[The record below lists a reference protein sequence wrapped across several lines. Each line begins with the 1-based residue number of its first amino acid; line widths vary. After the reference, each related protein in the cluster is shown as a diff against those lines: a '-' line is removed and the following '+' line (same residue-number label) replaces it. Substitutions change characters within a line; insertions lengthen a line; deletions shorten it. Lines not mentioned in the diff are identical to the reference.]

1 MARKWTAKELNY
13 INQNYSRLS
22 NLEIA
27 KMLERTLKSIE
38 LKGKRLGLRKKFS
51 PPYYRKPSKFTF
63 STCTN
68 CGRKFRVFP
77 RTLKRG
83 GGKFCSR
90 KCLRQHKSI
99 NKQKAG
105 LLFAEWVKGRLPL
118 RLFIPKTHRSASNII
133 KAFKEFFPAEY
144 EFEIEKRMCAGLS
157 YKKGR
162 RFEYRTRNYLREKGF
177 LFSDQHEVLD
187 LLI

>member
-1 MARKWTAKELNY
+1 
-13 INQNYSRLS
+13 
-22 NLEIA
+22 
-27 KMLERTLKSIE
+27 MLERTLKSIE